1 MDKFRGSFIEVNE
14 TYRDIFDYDFYQLI
28 LNKSSKMYPNGE
40 NVIVSYNLTTNA
52 IFPDH
57 KKVVL
62 KNLDYSSSLY
72 YNMGR
77 YLSFDEIS
85 YVVGIS
91 VKDIRTIVK
100 KNDL

>member
-1 MDKFRGSFIEVNE
+1 MNKEKGKIIDIHVRIDNKFTIDCEMNYYYDDEVMVKSSLYMDKFRGSFIEVNE
-14 TYRDIFDYDFYQLI
+14 TYRDIFDYY
-28 LNKSSKMYPNGE
+28 
-40 NVIVSYNLTTNA
+40 
-52 IFPDH
+52 
-57 KKVVL
+57 
-62 KNLDYSSSLY
+62 SSLY

-77 YLSFDEIS
+77 NLSFDEIS